1 MTEYDVILIGDTLES
16 LFVQQRLPAAARNV
30 LIVRSEDQRSTADS
44 STESTA
50 GAVLSA
56 STCLGTY
63 NGTLPLGG
71 VLSPSRSH
79 VMRSP
84 HTVHPSPKPLALKYF
99 AERTR
104 RASEVRDGPTV
115 GLFVDFCDSL
125 LRARNEKEETDEG
138 GAARVEVVSGCVE
151 EVVEEAGVEEG
162 GVCVRVRVRVRAGAG
177 AGGASEET
185 PGQASASCVASSST
199 VYAAKA
205 VVVSSSS
212 VGCGV
217 APVVPAWSRA
227 LELGSLA
234 GSSSSSRRQHTGD
247 AHVVVVGGGT
257 GAVTRALDVL
267 RSSPTTRVT
276 VLMRREIVRQ
286 AYDVD
291 QGWWG
296 TKYLHSYAGMTAA
309 RRMEACRGARARGS
323 APGGLVDALMEFERE
338 AAGRLRVLQGVDVA
352 SASASEVAGAGAGAS
367 EQSTSENAPGYV
379 LKVVRHPGLTK
390 VEAAKSDLGPDEVVE
405 VACDAVEVAC
415 GSAFDVATHPVLGA
429 VVARHGVEVLGG
441 YPVVQED
448 CRVCEGSRVF
458 VAGRGA
464 MLAVGPCGGNMVGMR
479 MSAERICKAL
489 EGVLAE
495 RADVDVDVDVDDD
508 GDDYKHESKN
518 EDSDAFDPV
527 KRVAEWTLVD
537 GEAVDPAAGDCP
549 DFPLESSNGLSLLP
563 SRGPPRPKIDPF
575 DAVNLPVSVSNTT
588 MLSSYAFSDDG
599 FRLAIIMT
607 FPEPISRDCVRIK
620 VTRTSLEAWFVGRA
634 GTAYHLDVPRLY
646 GNVLPE
652 RTAVIAREDK
662 HRVTVKL
669 HKEKDG
675 EWKFLKG

>member
-30 LIVRSEDQRSTADS
+30 LIVRSEDRSTADS
-44 STESTA
+44 STA
-50 GAVLSA
+50 GAVTMLSA

-63 NGTLPLGG
+63 NAT
-71 VLSPSRSH
+71 LSPSRSH

-99 AERTR
+99 AERTH

-125 LRARNEKEETDEG
+125 LRARTRNERNEKEEGKG
-138 GAARVEVVSGCVE
+138 GAARVEVISGCVE
-151 EVVEEAGVEEG
+151 EVVEEAGES
-162 GVCVRVRVRVRAGAG
+162 GVCVRVRAGVRAVD
-177 AGGASEET
+177 ASDDASDET
-185 PGQASASCVASSST
+185 PGQASASCSPSSST

-217 APVVPAWSRA
+217 TPVVPAWSRA
-227 LELGSLA
+227 LELGNLA
-234 GSSSSSRRQHTGD
+234 SSSRRRHTRD

-286 AYDVD
+286 AHDVD

-338 AAGRLRVLQGVDVA
+338 TAGRLRVLQGVDVA
-352 SASASEVAGAGAGAS
+352 SASAG

-405 VACDAVEVAC
+405 VVCDAVEVAC

-489 EGVLAE
+489 EGVLVE
-495 RADVDVDVDVDDD
+495 RADVDVDVDVDA
-508 GDDYKHESKN
+508 YKHESKDK
-518 EDSDAFDPV
+518 DSDAFDPV

-549 DFPLESSNGLSLLP
+549 DFPLESSNSLSLLP
-563 SRGPPRPKIDPF
+563 SRGPSRPKLDPF
-575 DAVNLPVSVSNTT
+575 DAANLPVSVSNTT
-588 MLSSYAFSDDG
+588 MLLSYAFSDDG